1 VEAALVRSQ
10 PRPKIQDEVMSMSY
24 IELGSTES
32 QDI

>member
-10 PRPKIQDEVMSMSY
+10 PCPRTQEEAVPMYY